1 VHIVW
6 AGEIVRPGD
15 IVPAPSVSEQTTLP
29 GEHRVVTLPKLVE
42 MKLMANREQDRLHLR
57 DLIDVGLADR
67 EMLAAM
73 PAELAARFELLFAE
87 QGR

>member
-1 VHIVW
+1 
-6 AGEIVRPGD
+6 
-15 IVPAPSVSEQTTLP
+15 
-29 GEHRVVTLPKLVE
+29 

-67 EMLAAM
+67 PLLAAL
-73 PAELAARFELLFAE
+73 PTELAARLTTLLDE